1 MTGLHLNWTPSK
13 LLASTFRDLGSPDDV
28 KRQFKSYL
36 LSSPK
41 CLASLLQMLYAETGK
56 TGVYDYSLQID
67 MHQFL
72 HAEPVLGNM
81 LLRYPGVLLSPLEEA
96 IIAAQKDIL
105 SSIQNFTQTADGD
118 TTFHSHHHHHPP
130 PNPTIKGINATR
142 VHARLI
148 HLPPHISNCKP
159 SLSNLNSSDV
169 GKILQLSGTVVRC
182 SKVQMYESQRSYEC
196 SSKHKGCGVRFTV
209 RADLHQCNNAL
220 VEPSRCPT
228 PQCPG
233 KHFNLIQD
241 ETTRSD
247 YQEIKVQESVAKH
260 NSQSRT
266 GVIPRALLIKLQ
278 NDLVDQ
284 CMPGDDVVVVGTLI
298 SHWQHLQPMAEIDI
312 NMAMHAHSIRV
323 VHGSEQA
330 GGAGSGGS
338 SWDCIFD
345 DDHNNHH
352 SIDENSDSPK
362 SDHRN
367 GMVREEIVKEFTQ
380 FWQEDINKK
389 RPIAARNFICSA
401 VCPTVYGV
409 SLIKLALLLTL
420 IGGSSTAHKNSSD
433 QQNTEP
439 FHNVDGNSH
448 IVDPDDHDDT
458 PVQFS
463 LGEDDSSNPFE
474 MDSRQSSQKKE
485 VRSNATVETRRR
497 EQSHL
502 LLCGD
507 PGTAKSQFLR
517 FSAALC
523 PRSVLTSGS
532 GTTSA
537 GLTCA
542 AVREDSGKEWTL
554 EAGALVLAD
563 RGVCAI
569 DEFSC
574 IAEKDRTT
582 IHEAMEQQTLSVA
595 KAGIVCKLNCRAT
608 VIAVCNA
615 KGGFYDHDKPFT
627 VNVGIEPPLLS
638 RFDLVF
644 KLIDGSDAEK
654 DDNVATFLL
663 NRAIQGS
670 GYDCTKPMGTT
681 KRANWTIDK
690 LRAYIAVAKS
700 RFHPTISS
708 EASILLETHYSE
720 CRSSEYIEIQVTV
733 RQLESLIRLAQAH
746 ARLMYRN
753 VVEIDDAIAVI
764 LLMESS
770 VASTSASSFNSL
782 YADPATTI
790 FPNDDVAD
798 IEFLLDKHKVL
809 QKYNMLQY
817 LTETERQRLE
827 EHSHKMKQLP
837 GMNFRDNTQQGK
849 PPNQPHNNSWD
860 AISSSQGFPY
870 FTPSQKTTLF
880 STQDHYGR
888 YTQKN
893 TPSPSTSTHYPNQNP
908 ELCFESN
915 DPVSKR
921 RKSNHSA
928 D

>member
-1 MTGLHLNWTPSK
+1 MTGLHLNWAPTK
-13 LLASTFRDLGSPDDV
+13 LLASSFRDLGSPDDV

-36 LSSPK
+36 LSCPK

-81 LLRYPGVLLSPLEEA
+81 LLRYPGVLLPPLEEA
-96 IIAAQKDIL
+96 IIAAQKDIF
-105 SSIQNFTQTADGD
+105 SSIQEFTQDFQINAASSKDNEHHL
-118 TTFHSHHHHHPP
+118 TTTILNHSHPK
-130 PNPTIKGINATR
+130 PTIKGINATR

-196 SSKHKGCGVRFTV
+196 SSKHKGCGIRFTV

-220 VEPSRCPT
+220 VEPNRCPT
-228 PQCPG
+228 PHCPG
-233 KHFNLIQD
+233 KLFNLIQD

-247 YQEIKVQESVAKH
+247 YQEIKVQESVARS
-260 NSQSRT
+260 NSSHSRT

-330 GGAGSGGS
+330 GGASSSS

-345 DDHNNHH
+345 DTNNNT
-352 SIDENSDSPK
+352 SEESNDSQRSDN
-362 SDHRN
+362 RNN

-380 FWQEDINKK
+380 FWQEDINRK

-420 IGGSSTAHKNSSD
+420 IGGSSTAHKNNSD
-433 QQNTEP
+433 QESKDSI
-439 FHNVDGNSH
+439 HDSDGN
-448 IVDPDDHDDT
+448 IRVVDHDDT
-458 PVQFS
+458 PVQFT
-463 LGEDDSSNPFE
+463 LGEDNTPHAFPT
-474 MDSRQSSQKKE
+474 DSRHLKQRHE
-485 VRSNATVETRRR
+485 ARSNATVETRRR

-644 KLIDGSDAEK
+644 KLIDGSDAQK

-670 GYDCTKPMGTT
+670 GYDCSKPTGHS
-681 KRANWTIDK
+681 KRASWTIDK

-700 RFHPTISS
+700 RFHPTISP
-708 EASILLETHYSE
+708 EASTLLETHYSE
-720 CRSSEYIEIQVTV
+720 CRSSECIEIQVTV
-733 RQLESLIRLAQAH
+733 RLLESLIRLAQAH

-753 VVEIDDAIAVI
+753 IVELDDAIAVI

-770 VASTSASSFNSL
+770 VASTSASSFDSL
-782 YADPATTI
+782 YADPATTV

-798 IEFLLDKHKVL
+798 IEFLLDKQKVL
-809 QKYNMLQY
+809 HKYNMLNF
-817 LTETERQRLE
+817 LNEEERQRLE
-827 EHSHKMKQLP
+827 EHAHKVKTLAGTTMQE
-837 GMNFRDNTQQGK
+837 GK
-849 PPNQPHNNSWD
+849 PSASSQNNSWD
-860 AISSSQGFPY
+860 PIGSSQSYPF
-870 FTPSQKTTLF
+870 FTPSQKTNSF

-888 YTQKN
+888 YTQKS
-893 TPSPSTSTHYPNQNP
+893 TPSPSTSAHDQNQNP
-908 ELCFESN
+908 QIFFENN
-915 DPVSKR
+915 DPISKR
-921 RKSNHSA
+921 RKPNHSA

>member
-36 LSSPK
+36 LSNPK

-56 TGVYDYSLQID
+56 TGVYDYSLPID
-67 MHQFL
+67 MHAFL

-105 SSIQNFTQTADGD
+105 SSIQNLTQNNISSNEDCIH
-118 TTFHSHHHHHPP
+118 TTNHSHQPHV
-130 PNPTIKGINATR
+130 NPTIKGINATR

-148 HLPPHISNCKP
+148 HLPPHTSNCKP

-228 PQCPG
+228 PHCPG
-233 KHFNLIQD
+233 KKFILIQD

-247 YQEIKVQESVAKH
+247 YQEIKVQESVVRN
-260 NSQSRT
+260 NSHSRT

-330 GGAGSGGS
+330 GGAGGGSGNSS

-345 DDHNNHH
+345 DNHN
-352 SIDENSDSPK
+352 SIDDNNDNQRSE
-362 SDHRN
+362 HRN

-420 IGGSSTAHKNSSD
+420 IGGCSAGHKNGSD
-433 QQNTEP
+433 QGSKDSP
-439 FHNVDGNSH
+439 YGVDGNSH
-448 IVDPDDHDDT
+448 VVDQEDHDDT

-463 LGEDDSSNPFE
+463 LGEVDSSHP
-474 MDSRQSSQKKE
+474 MDSRQPNQKKE
-485 VRSNATVETRRR
+485 GGSNARVETRRR

-670 GYDCTKPMGTT
+670 GYDCTKPMGQS

-708 EASILLETHYSE
+708 EASTLLEMHYSE

-733 RQLESLIRLAQAH
+733 RLLESLIRLAQAH
-746 ARLMYRN
+746 ARLMYRS

-790 FPNDDVAD
+790 FPNDDSAD

-809 QKYNMLQY
+809 QKYNMLHC
-817 LTETERQRLE
+817 LNDTECQRLE
-827 EHSHKMKQLP
+827 EHSRKMKQLSV
-837 GMNFRDNTQQGK
+837 NFGENKGEGK
-849 PPNQPHNNSWD
+849 PPNAPQNNSWN
-860 AISSSQGFPY
+860 AIGSSQSFPY
-870 FTPSQKTTLF
+870 LTPSQKTTSLL
-880 STQDHYGR
+880 TQDHYGR
-888 YTQKN
+888 YTQKS
-893 TPSPSTSTHYPNQNP
+893 TPSPSTSTLYRHQNP
-908 ELCFESN
+908 ELFFENN